1 MLAHWV
7 SVTHTTSTKENT
19 MKLFIAGFITCFV
32 VMTIGFSGLGQL
44 GDNLMNKGQSVVKEA
59 AK

>member
-1 MLAHWV
+1 
-7 SVTHTTSTKENT
+7 

-32 VMTIGFSGLGQL
+32 VMTIGFSGLGRL
-44 GDNLMNKGQSVVKEA
+44 GDNLMNKGQDVVKEA